1 MKMIK
6 DIQNL
11 MISNKIFMILGLT
24 FFVGLILITY
34 KQDDIARN
42 ELSKE
47 TVAEIE
53 DSKDV
58 RKSDIETELKNILEK
73 VEGVGDV
80 DVFISYKNKDDGLK
94 HSTIF
99 SKENDDNNYSS
110 SEIISAIIVARGGG
124 KAEIVS
130 MIRNSIS
137 EALDIPLH
145 KVIVLKMDE

>member
-1 MKMIK
+1 MFLYNSALKEVTTK
-6 DIQNL
+6 L
-11 MISNKIFMILGLT
+11 EILN
-24 FFVGLILITY
+24 
-34 KQDDIARN
+34 DDINGYLNTYNRIPI
-42 ELSKE
+42 LF
-47 TVAEIE
+47 
-53 DSKDV
+53 
-58 RKSDIETELKNILEK
+58 KSRNILEK

-110 SEIISAIIVARGGG
+110 SEIISYIIVARGGG